1 MFWLRRMR
9 AFLSRPG
16 AVSVWLASCAYGSEF
31 LKEFRFVGCWIRAD
45 ALHRK
50 CACPRGWRHTPVQG
64 QNAKRSAMYCRGSA
78 QALAR
83 QFRDA
88 VLDRTSSSEKQSGGL
103 ESLSANDVLLSAPW
117 KVGRSWRWGQ
127 KRHINVLEAEATVS
141 VLRDAALSGGD
152 KRFCIAT
159 DSAVAKG
166 ALAKGRSSA
175 LLLAPFIRRAA
186 AIQAAFG
193 LYPAL
198 VYSPSRLNPS
208 DDPTRDRSLRA
219 SARTSLFSCLTPE
232 DGPLLC
238 SFQKLDKFTAAWIR
252 LAAPLLRRLV
262 RGTLCRS

>member
-1 MFWLRRMR
+1 MHMISNKRLRSLMCEPPCTTYSIAAHPAIRSHKMPEGFDPKDKRTRDANHLTYMSILLMTFCLVMGVPCLLENPRRSKMFWLRRMR

-50 CACPRGWRHTPVQG
+50 CVCPRGWRHTPVQG
-64 QNAKRSAMYCRGSA
+64 QNAKRSAMYCRGLA

-88 VLDRTSSSEKQSGGL
+88 VLDRTSSSEKQSCGL

-159 DSAVAKG
+159 DSAVANRQG
-166 ALAKGRSSA
+166 
-175 LLLAPFIRRAA
+175 
-186 AIQAAFG
+186 
-193 LYPAL
+193 
-198 VYSPSRLNPS
+198 
-208 DDPTRDRSLRA
+208 SL
-219 SARTSLFSCLTPE
+219 
-232 DGPLLC
+232 G
-238 SFQKLDKFTAAWIR
+238 
-252 LAAPLLRRLV
+252 
-262 RGTLCRS
+262 